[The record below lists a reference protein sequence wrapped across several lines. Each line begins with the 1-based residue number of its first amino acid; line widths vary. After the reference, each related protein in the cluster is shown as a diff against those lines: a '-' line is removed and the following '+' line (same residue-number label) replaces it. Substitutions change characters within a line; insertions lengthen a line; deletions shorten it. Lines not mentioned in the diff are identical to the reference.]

1 MLSPCTALYVV
12 LVAVLSVYSSHAR
25 AAPKT
30 FTLNLA
36 YSLQSPDGFQMNM
49 MVANNVLEY
58 PIVVNAGDDVEVTVI
73 NNLNVSTSM
82 HWHGLFQ
89 KGTPWMDG
97 AAMVSQCPILPGATR
112 VYKFNVGSNVGTFWW
127 HAHYQSQ
134 YINGLRG
141 PFIINDPKDP
151 YLRSYDED
159 LTLTLTDF
167 YHNSSEWL
175 LKNVYFTADNVDALE
190 PLPESGLI
198 GGVGQYNCSV
208 TQANNP
214 NCKNDNPLKTVTIVP
229 GKRYR
234 IRLINMAAHARFI
247 FSIDGHNL
255 TVIESDGVYTVP
267 TVTNQIVIH
276 SAQRYSFILTANAKT
291 TNYWIRAMITDVWY
305 GVSTGLNGLN
315 MDTRGILNYQGAATT
330 VVPTTQPD
338 NYNNTLN
345 LYTLGELNGLTS
357 SDLPASP
364 LDYYLQLYF
373 NFQYGP
379 PFYNSSTGSISI
391 DSNDIQNFH
400 GSQYVMQKEGRE
412 SPLLPLLLQNNSV
425 QLPSTVNA
433 ITVKNNEWVYFS
445 IQNADS
451 MEHPFHLHGHTMVIL
466 GYGNLKH
473 QNPPVNATYA
483 RRDTI
488 QVPPCV
494 GGKGGGDSGCIKG
507 FVNVAIKFDNPGV
520 WPFHCHIE
528 WHMTAGLQMTFVNGG
543 DATNA
548 LPTAL
553 GADALAMFDSC
564 PNPFAPASSSSVSP
578 SVTRTSVVRS
588 SSTTAK
594 SSTAASTIKS
604 TTTTTTKKITT
615 INTSS
620 KRTSTSTTKNRVTTT
635 SKSNTTTATAKKTT
649 SVHGGSPS
657 GYCDTYGAEVCYRGD
672 LYLCYYWTG
681 FSLSW
686 DVWYTGC

>member
-1 MLSPCTALYVV
+1 MLSPLNALQAVI
-12 LVAVLSVYSSHAR
+12 VAVLCVCNCHAR

-49 MVANNVLEY
+49 MLANNVLEY
-58 PIVVNAGDDVEVTVI
+58 PISVNAGDDVEITVI
-73 NNLNVSTSM
+73 NNLNVSTAM

-97 AAMVSQCPILPGATR
+97 AGMVSQCPILPGATR
-112 VYKFNVGSNVGTFWW
+112 VYKFNVGINVGTFWW

-134 YINGLRG
+134 YVNGLRG
-141 PFIINDPKDP
+141 PFIISDPKDP
-151 YLRSYDED
+151 YLRSYDQD

-175 LKNVYFTADNVDALE
+175 LNNVYFTPQNVDALE

-198 GGVGQYNCSV
+198 GGVGRYDCSV
-208 TQANNP
+208 TQASNP
-214 NCKNDNPLKTVTIVP
+214 NCKNNNPLKTVTIVP

-267 TVTNQIVIH
+267 TVTNQIIIH

-305 GVSTGLNGLN
+305 GVPTGLNGLD
-315 MDTRGILNYQGAATT
+315 MDTRGILNYQGVDTT
-330 VVPTTQPD
+330 VTPTTQPD

-357 SDLPASP
+357 ADLPASP

-379 PFYNSSTGSISI
+379 PFYNSSTGSMSI
-391 DSNDIQNFH
+391 DSSDSQNFH
-400 GSQYVMQKEGRE
+400 GSQYVMQMAGRD

-425 QLPSTVNA
+425 QLPPTVNPV
-433 ITVKNNEWVYFS
+433 TVKNNQWVYFS

-466 GYGNLKH
+466 AYGNLKH
-473 QNPPVNATYA
+473 QSPPVNATYA

-488 QVPPCV
+488 QVPACV

-528 WHMTAGLQMTFVNGG
+528 WHMASGLQMTFVNGG
-543 DATNA
+543 DATNV
-548 LPTAL
+548 LPTTL

-564 PNPFAPASSSSVSP
+564 PNPFAPSSSVTSASSSAK
-578 SVTRTSVVRS
+578 TTSLVRS
-588 SSTTAK
+588 SSSAAKTSTTSKTTTTTIAK
-594 SSTAASTIKS
+594 TTTTTKAS
-604 TTTTTTKKITT
+604 TTTTTKASTRTTAKPITT
-615 INTSS
+615 TTTTTRTTSS
-620 KRTSTSTTKNRVTTT
+620 Q
-635 SKSNTTTATAKKTT
+635 
-649 SVHGGSPS
+649 GGSPR
-657 GYCDTYGAEVCYRGD
+657 GDCDTYGAEVCYEGD

-681 FSLSW
+681 FYLTW
-686 DVWYTGC
+686 DVWYSGC